1 MFIIDILE
9 TILDI
14 LETILEDPVLR
25 CVAFF
30 VITFGFF
37 AAFRFGLE

>member
-9 TILDI
+9 TIV
-14 LETILEDPVLR
+14 EDPVLR
-25 CVAFF
+25 SIAFF